1 MEENIDLDR
10 LRHSAA
16 HVLAMAAQRL
26 FPDTKVGVGPVTDDG
41 FYYDFEFPHQ
51 ITTED
56 LRMLEAEMN
65 DIILADLPFT
75 QIIVSKE
82 EGFDILLKRGQIFK
96 AELLREIPAAEVSFY
111 RTGEEF
117 IDLCRGPHLDS
128 TSQVGAIKLLSLSD
142 TFWQADPTRPAMQRI
157 TGTAFATKEE
167 LTDHLSKR
175 ETIAN
180 RDFRQ
185 LARHLQLNLGGEQ
198 QVTYTPGGTM
208 AFRQIKDV
216 IANSFIEHEFAEV
229 LVPPIT
235 DLAHTQKG
243 VDTYYN
249 HKNRSYK
256 ELPISVYSFNRN
268 ELETAYQIAGRDY
281 SSISTLI
288 CKTFF
293 SINEKYN
300 QLQHTIH
307 ATVGALESLRLDYY
321 ANVYIADLD
330 NEYLEQISELLQRK
344 GVPQKHVV
352 SPETNGIFIEFCGKD
367 SLDREWQF
375 ATCHFQESKL
385 KYVSRLGDMENIF
398 TFSSEWI
405 IENLLAFFIEDEEG
419 LLPIWLAPIQVKIV
433 PISEEH
439 YDFAEKAEKLLVEA
453 GFRCEVDARSET
465 MQARIRHAELL
476 RIPVI
481 GIIGEKEL
489 NSNAISLRLRQEKE
503 VGMVALDSLVETIV
517 ELYS

>member
-1 MEENIDLDR
+1 MEENIDIDR

-26 FPDTKVGVGPVTDDG
+26 FPDTKIGVGPVTDDG
-41 FYYDFEFPHQ
+41 YYYDFEFPHQ
-51 ITTED
+51 ITVED
-56 LRMLEAEMN
+56 LRLLEAEMN

-75 QIIVSKE
+75 QIVVSKE

-128 TSQVGAIKLLSLSD
+128 TSQIGAIKLLSLTD
-142 TFWQADPTRPAMQRI
+142 TFWQGDSSRPAMQRVM
-157 TGTAFATKEE
+157 GTAFPDKESLNEYLTKK
-167 LTDHLSKR
+167 DQ
-175 ETIAN
+175 IAS

-185 LARHLQLNLGGEQ
+185 LAKHLQLNLGGESN
-198 QVTYTPGGTM
+198 VTYTPGGTM
-208 AFRQIKDV
+208 AFQQIREV
-216 IANSFIEHEFAEV
+216 ITRSYKEQEFQEV
-229 LVPPIT
+229 LAPPVIN
-235 DLAHTQKG
+235 LGQMQSG
-243 VDTYYN
+243 VNSYYS

-256 ELPISVYSFNRN
+256 ELPISIYTFNRN
-268 ELETAYQIAGRDY
+268 ELADAHQIAEHDY
-281 SSISTLI
+281 RSISTLV

-307 ATVGALESLRLDYY
+307 AAVNALESLRLDYT
-321 ANVYIADLD
+321 ANLHVGDLED
-330 NEYLEQISELLQRK
+330 EYLAQISELLQRK
-344 GVPQKHVV
+344 GVPQKHIVD
-352 SPETNGIFIEFCGKD
+352 PETNGVYIEFCGKD
-367 SLDREWQF
+367 SLDRNWVF
-375 ATCHFQESKL
+375 ARCHFQESEF
-385 KYVSRLGDMENIF
+385 KYVSRLGDMENVF

-405 IENLLAFFIEDEEG
+405 VENLLAFFIEDQEG
-419 LLPIWLAPIQVKIV
+419 LLPIWLAPTQVRII

-439 YDFAEKAEKLLVEA
+439 YDFAEKAEKSLVEA

-481 GIIGEKEL
+481 AIIGEKEQS
-489 NSNAISLRLRQEKE
+489 SNAVSLRLRQEKE